1 MFKNKINRSTI
12 TCNFSHQTRSMFPP
26 PRYHAPRW
34 RSGERGSGIPK
45 IAWAI
50 ARLLDTGSAQAE
62 WRGAPP
68 RDRSQRTPHP
78 RQWLP
83 YYYGNQRREGQW
95 PRRPSSARPWDWSPR
110 MLPRRGPPV
119 AAIRAPRRYQR
130 DEWETRLPRGT
141 IPRGPLRGGP
151 ARSAGDPQRKPRGGL
166 CGGPGRSAKDPQT
179 PPKTSREKTNGGNP
193 RKEAQDK
200 RPTVI
205 TVGKNGQERMWG
217 WLSRSTAWRVG
228 SFWDGMKGNVDVF
241 LEKDGKRKKVQVS

>member
-1 MFKNKINRSTI
+1 
-12 TCNFSHQTRSMFPP
+12 MFPR
-26 PRYHAPRW
+26 PRYHAPKR
-34 RSGERGSGIPK
+34 RAGERGIEIRVLAG
-45 IAWAI
+45 AL
-50 ARLLDTGSAQAE
+50 ARLLDEESI
-62 WRGAPP
+62 RGEGFGAKP
-68 RDRSQRTPHP
+68 RTPHP
-78 RQWLP
+78 RPWWP
-83 YYYGNQRREGQW
+83 FYGSPRREWNGQRPG
-95 PRRPSSARPWDWSPR
+95 PRDGPWDWSPR
-110 MLPRRGPPV
+110 TLPRRGPPM
-119 AAIRAPRRYQR
+119 AAIRAPRRYQHGGL
-130 DEWETRLPRGT
+130 ETRRPRGS

-151 ARSAGDPQRKPRGGL
+151 ERPANDPQRKPRGGL

-241 LEKDGKRKKVQVS
+241 LEKDGKR